1 MMDDEWNLDECL
13 LKLCPQLP
21 DQLSDSF
28 RKASGRRLQTAD
40 VTDEMLEES
49 YITMAKIVK
58 YYGEDYLP
66 IFERLHEERKSRQK
80 KNALLNTALKISDV
94 TPI

>member
-1 MMDDEWNLDECL
+1 MEYEWNLEECL
-13 LKLCPQLP
+13 AKLCPVIPEQLCA
-21 DQLSDSF
+21 SF
-28 RKASGRRLQTAD
+28 SKVSGHRIQTAD

-66 IFERLHEERKSRQK
+66 IFERLHEERKSRKK
-80 KNALLNTALKISDV
+80 KNALLNTALKVSDV
-94 TPI
+94 TPL